1 MALIK
6 MCYISQAIK
15 AAQTGA
21 PVQNTEKKT
30 PDPNSLKP
38 SPGNAVPIEYPNGNH
53 SAQQANPP
61 SASNAS
67 ELNKEQLSALADDV
81 RSGAKKAQKISLR
94 LEDFENAVA
103 VEDAELAGRESKLSL
118 ENARNAWLQ
127 YAERQESPSLR
138 QAMQQAAL
146 QLREHT
152 LVATIGL
159 SVHRGM
165 IQEELHPLLDYLRTE
180 LQDAAVKLL
189 VEMDETKADQVH
201 TGTEPQRPL
210 TVREKFEKMREIN
223 PFITD
228 LIQRFDLKPD
238 E

>member
-1 MALIK
+1 
-6 MCYISQAIK
+6 
-15 AAQTGA
+15 
-21 PVQNTEKKT
+21 
-30 PDPNSLKP
+30 
-38 SPGNAVPIEYPNGNH
+38 
-53 SAQQANPP
+53 
-61 SASNAS
+61 
-67 ELNKEQLSALADDV
+67 
-81 RSGAKKAQKISLR
+81 
-94 LEDFENAVA
+94 
-103 VEDAELAGRESKLSL
+103 
-118 ENARNAWLQ
+118 
-127 YAERQESPSLR
+127 
-138 QAMQQAAL
+138 MQQAAL

-189 VEMDETKADQVH
+189 VEMDETKAAQVH
-201 TGTEPQRPL
+201 TRTEPQRPL